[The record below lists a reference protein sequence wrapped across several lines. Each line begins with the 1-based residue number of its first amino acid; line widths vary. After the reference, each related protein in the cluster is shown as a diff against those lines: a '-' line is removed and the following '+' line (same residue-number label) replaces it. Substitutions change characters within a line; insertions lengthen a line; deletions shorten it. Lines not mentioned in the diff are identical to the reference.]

1 MNAPNRFEL
10 YTLGDGEKLLDIQED
25 TKIPNAATFKIMK
38 QDHTMANMIRGQL
51 LKAPC
56 VLFAGYK
63 VPHPLDPHFILKIQ
77 TDGTIPPAQA
87 LQEACQ
93 QLIVIIAELQN
104 KFEKEFEMKE
114 MDMETLAGVGAGAG
128 VGGLGAYGDGN
139 VGVRGASD
147 YLDFGGS

>member
-1 MNAPNRFEL
+1 MCAPR
-10 YTLGDGEKLLDIQED
+10 
-25 TKIPNAATFKIMK
+25 
-38 QDHTMANMIRGQL
+38 QL

-63 VPHPLDPHFILKIQ
+63 VPHPLDPHFILKVQ

-114 MDMETLAGVGAGAG
+114 MDMETLVGIGAGTG
-128 VGGLGAYGDGN
+128 VGGLGAYGEGS